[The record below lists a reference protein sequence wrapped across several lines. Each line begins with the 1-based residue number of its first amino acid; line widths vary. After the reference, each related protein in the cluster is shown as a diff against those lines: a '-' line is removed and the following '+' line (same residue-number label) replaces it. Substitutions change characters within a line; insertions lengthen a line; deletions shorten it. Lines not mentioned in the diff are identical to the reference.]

1 MQKEGRDSQGEI
13 CNVVTFKQQWQQKSL
28 VFMNIVT
35 ALHMYDSILLFL
47 IPTVN
52 KSNLLLFTE

>member
-13 CNVVTFKQQWQQKSL
+13 CNVVTFKQQWQEKSL

-35 ALHMYDSILLFL
+35 ALHMYDSILLCL
-47 IPTVN
+47 PTVD
-52 KSNLLLFTE
+52 KGNLLLFTE